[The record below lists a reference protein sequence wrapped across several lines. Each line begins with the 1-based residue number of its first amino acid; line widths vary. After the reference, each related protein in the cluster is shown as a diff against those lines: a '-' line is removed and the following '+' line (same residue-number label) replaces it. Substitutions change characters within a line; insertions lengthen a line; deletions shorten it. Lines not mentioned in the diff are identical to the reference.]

1 MNFSN
6 DDFFSKCE
14 QIRKKVRVSSH
25 LQRNP
30 LRKTSFFVQFH
41 APYVLSHL
49 PDKVN
54 TFRFQHNIQKLLKD
68 RY

>member
-1 MNFSN
+1 MMIFLVNVNKFAR
-6 DDFFSKCE
+6 KCGFP
-14 QIRKKVRVSSH
+14 QIYE
-25 LQRNP
+25 RNP

-41 APYVLSHL
+41 APYDLSHL

-54 TFRFQHNIQKLLKD
+54 TFRFQHNIQKLLTD